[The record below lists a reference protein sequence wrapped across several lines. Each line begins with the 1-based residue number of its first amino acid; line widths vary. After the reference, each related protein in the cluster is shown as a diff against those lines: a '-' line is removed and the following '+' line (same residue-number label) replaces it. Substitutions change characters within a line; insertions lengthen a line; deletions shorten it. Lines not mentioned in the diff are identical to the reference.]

1 MEIFRAQT
9 GTFFSKGF
17 LIMTTTKTKI
27 ITDNRKA
34 RHDYLLLEKFEAGI
48 VLVGT
53 EVKSLRAGRVNLKDS
68 YAQVDNG
75 ELFLYNVH
83 ISPYEQGSF
92 SNVDPVRKRKLLM
105 HKREI
110 MRLLGKVKEKGL
122 TLVPT
127 KMYFSNGRVKVE
139 IALAQGKKLHDKRES
154 QKQKDAKREI
164 DKAMKARI

>member
-1 MEIFRAQT
+1 
-9 GTFFSKGF
+9 
-17 LIMTTTKTKI
+17 
-27 ITDNRKA
+27 
-34 RHDYLLLEKFEAGI
+34 
-48 VLVGT
+48 
-53 EVKSLRAGRVNLKDS
+53 
-68 YAQVDNG
+68 
-75 ELFLYNVH
+75 
-83 ISPYEQGSF
+83 
-92 SNVDPVRKRKLLM
+92 M

>member
-1 MEIFRAQT
+1 
-9 GTFFSKGF
+9 
-17 LIMTTTKTKI
+17 MTTTKTKI

-34 RHDYLLLEKFEAGI
+34 KHDYLLLEKFEAGI